1 MESWIQVNP
10 ASGKGNSDVDIT
22 LQENTEGE
30 DRETILKIVT
40 AGNIQKLINILQK
53 GIVMN
58 IWYFSNNTIYKV
70 NNSTGEYTAITENDK
85 EQLFKDA
92 KNHAGLFYVNAKE
105 LYDVS
110 YEEGAILFPEVII
123 YSSEAKIFSLE
134 NKEIGWRI
142 LVFNG
147 GFSLDSYPNLANKM
161 TFVLDDSSLAVTE
174 ILINGL
180 KTNKEQIFSN
190 IYKYNKFVEIY
201 GSEFPL
207 AETHNSSGDFVL
219 TAAVYYNN
227 NDVRLISTTFD
238 LSSTSLS
245 NLPQFTVKSLAD
257 KVYVITFPSDTDGAE
272 ATSITLNGE
281 EIPGNEL
288 PIAPTNPEEKLP
300 NARFFIAAGNNF
312 YEAFCSVKGF
322 TGSLVFMKGGIGI
335 GGAAEGITFGQIVLD
350 SAYTPSLHYFS
361 PSYA

>member
-22 LQENTEGE
+22 LQENTEEE

-53 GIVMN
+53 GTVMN

-92 KNHAGLFYVNAKE
+92 KNHTGLFYVNAKE
-105 LYDVS
+105 LYDVTYS
-110 YEEGAILFPEVII
+110 EGTILFPEVII

-134 NKEIGWRI
+134 NKEIGWQI
-142 LVFNG
+142 LVTNG
-147 GFSLDSYPNLANKM
+147 SFTLKPYPTLADKM
-161 TFVLDDSSLAVTE
+161 TFVLDGSSLAVTE

-207 AETHNSSGDFVL
+207 VTRENGSGNFTL
-219 TAAVYYNN
+219 TAAVYHNN
-227 NDVRLISTTFD
+227 NAELISTTFD
-238 LSSTSLS
+238 YASISLS

-257 KVYVITFPSDTDGAE
+257 EVYVITFPSDTDGAE

-281 EIPGNEL
+281 EIPGNKL
-288 PIAPTNPEEKLP
+288 PIAPVNPGERLS
-300 NARFFIAAGNNF
+300 NVRFFIAAGNNF